1 MAREESRWGRV
12 RIAWESHKLGIRVSA
27 TTIRTL
33 LRRYGLGRA
42 PRRSRPTWTCAPLQV
57 DHFRGPPY
65 VLTSA
70 HVFVRS
76 GTLVLS
82 TGNGIGIRVDAASA
96 GTGQWESL
104 EGYAGRT
111 PCNEIAIR
119 SKDSTGVDAD
129 IDLAVVVVRA
139 VVQVLR

>member
-1 MAREESRWGRV
+1 
-12 RIAWESHKLGIRVSA
+12 
-27 TTIRTL
+27 
-33 LRRYGLGRA
+33 
-42 PRRSRPTWTCAPLQV
+42 
-57 DHFRGPPY
+57 
-65 VLTSA
+65 
-70 HVFVRS
+70 VRS

-82 TGNGIGIRVDAASA
+82 TGNGIGVRVDAASA
-96 GTGQWESL
+96 GNGQWESL